1 MKDTKL
7 KQLFA
12 AARNEAAPPPSPGF
26 ADDVL
31 RAVRREPAGRTADA
45 GSLFEQLN
53 VLFPRM
59 AFAAVAVIILCVA
72 LDFGVT
78 SAGLL
83 ELGDGTAQLSSQ
95 FDTNGGE
102 P

>member
-1 MKDTKL
+1 MKDHKL

-26 ADDVL
+26 ADGVL
-31 RAVRREPAGRTADA
+31 RAVRHEPAGTTAGTA
-45 GSLFEQLN
+45 SLFDQLN
-53 VLFPRM
+53 ALFPRV
-59 AFAAVAVIILCVA
+59 AFAAVAVIVLCVA
-72 LDFGVT
+72 LDFGFT

-83 ELGDGTAQLSSQ
+83 ELGDSSAQLSSQ
-95 FDTNGGE
+95 SDPGGGE

>member
-1 MKDTKL
+1 MKDTRL

-31 RAVRREPAGRTADA
+31 RAVRREPAAGMAET
-45 GSLFEQLN
+45 GSLFDQLN
-53 VLFPRM
+53 VLFPRI

-72 LDFGVT
+72 LDFGAT

>member
-1 MKDTKL
+1 MKDHKL

-26 ADDVL
+26 AEDVL
-31 RAVRREPAGRTADA
+31 RAVRREPETTARTA
-45 GSLFEQLN
+45 SLFDQLN
-53 VLFPRM
+53 ALFPRV
-59 AFAAVAVIILCVA
+59 AFAAVAVIVLCVA
-72 LDFGVT
+72 LDFGFT

-83 ELGDGTAQLSSQ
+83 ELGDGSAQLSSQ
-95 FDTNGGE
+95 SDPGGGE